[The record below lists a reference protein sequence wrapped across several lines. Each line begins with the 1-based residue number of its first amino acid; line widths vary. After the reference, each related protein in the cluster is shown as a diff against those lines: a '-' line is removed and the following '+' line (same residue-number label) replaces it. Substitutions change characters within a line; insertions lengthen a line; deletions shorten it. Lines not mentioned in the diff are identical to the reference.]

1 MVCPLDASGRFTDKV
16 TDFKGMYVKDADKEI
31 IKYLKDKGRMVSA
44 STVLDNHFHLSKNEF
59 LTCGVQVKHSYP
71 FCWRSQTPLLQRAVP
86 SWFMKVQQMR
96 ERLLSHNEETY
107 WVSFIPVLA
116 QSPVKKEHPCIQK
129 LKLVTSYICMYP
141 F

>member
-16 TDFKGMYVKDADKEI
+16 TDFKGLYVKDADKEI
-31 IKYLKDKGRMVSA
+31 IKYLKEKGRMVKSG
-44 STVLDNHFHLSKNEF
+44 TI
-59 LTCGVQVKHSYP
+59 KHSYP

-107 WVSFIPVLA
+107 WVSF
-116 QSPVKKEHPCIQK
+116 SPISLSHF
-129 LKLVTSYICMYP
+129 IC
-141 F
+141 